1 MSEHNPDP
9 TQAANTSAPPQPTAA
24 DRGPGASPDS
34 EATQVVDGAV
44 PSGQQTVPAGSTHPV
59 DPTVTQ
65 PVLDRDARLDP
76 PATDYQQRVG
86 PRPLDRPAVDP
97 SAAAVFGRPAG
108 VDGAFSPTAP
118 APAPLGNLTSTPPPP
133 ESLSSAFGRPPGD
146 SAVVLQRPPGLP
158 GAAPQDDPMWTEDGF
173 DPWRDPAAGAVIGP
187 PALDR
192 EPDDTKGAAKRPPG
206 GQLSLTEVLFGRR
219 VKPLALGILGLVA
232 LLIGAVG
239 GLVGWVVARG
249 GDALTSDVTLAQAE
263 AGKERPAG
271 SVSDIAARVRPAV
284 VSIEVRMEQGGGT
297 GSGVLIDGA
306 GYIVTNWHVVTL
318 EGRADDK
325 AKITTVFTDG
335 TRAEAKLVGTD
346 PKTDLAVIKV
356 AVTNPTV
363 LQFGNSDDLKV
374 GDAVIAVG
382 SPLGLTDT
390 VTEGIVSALH
400 RPVVAGGDNGQA
412 PITYDA
418 IQTDASINQG
428 NSGGP
433 LVDSTGALVGINS
446 AIRSS
451 GSGNTGSVGLGFAI
465 PSNDAK
471 RISEMIIRDG
481 KVKHADLGANVRS
494 VSAETAEGAQVV
506 NVTEGGAASRAGIA
520 EGDVIRKLGDRQ
532 VRNAAE
538 LTVAVRSHQPG
549 QTVPVVLARQ
559 GQELTIQVTLQSD

>member
-1 MSEHNPDP
+1 MP
-9 TQAANTSAPPQPTAA
+9 TGDAVPTGSAVLTGAAAPAA
-24 DRGPGASPDS
+24 DPAPAAG
-34 EATQVVDGAV
+34 V
-44 PSGQQTVPAGSTHPV
+44 VPAH
-59 DPTVTQ
+59 
-65 PVLDRDARLDP
+65 
-76 PATDYQQRVG
+76 QRVG
-86 PRPLDRPAVDP
+86 PRPLERPPVDP
-97 SAAAVFGRPAG
+97 SNAAVFGRPVG
-108 VDGAFSPTAP
+108 VDGAFSPKAA
-118 APAPLGNLTSTPPPP
+118 APAPLGALNSVPPTP
-133 ESLSSAFGRPPGD
+133 EALVSAFGRPLGQRD
-146 SAVVLQRPPGLP
+146 VILQRPPGSSRST
-158 GAAPQDDPMWTEDGF
+158 ASQDEPLWAEDSF

-192 EPDDTKGAAKRPPG
+192 DDDSDAKPARRAPGAL
-206 GQLSLTEVLFGRR
+206 LSVSEVLFGRR
-219 VKPLALGILGLVA
+219 VKPVALGVLGVVA
-232 LLIGAVG
+232 LLIGAAG
-239 GLVGWVVARG
+239 GLVGWFVARG

-263 AGKERPAG
+263 AGKERPVG

-284 VSIEVRMEQGGGT
+284 VSIEVKIEQGGGT

-318 EGRADDK
+318 EGRADEK

-356 AVTNPTV
+356 DVNNPTV
-363 LQFGNSDDLKV
+363 LQFGNSDELKV
-374 GDAVIAVG
+374 GDSVIAVG

-400 RPVVAGGDNGQA
+400 RPVVAGGDNGQS

-451 GSGNTGSVGLGFAI
+451 GQGNTGSVGLGFAI

-471 RISEMIIRDG
+471 RIAEALIRDG
-481 KVKHADLGANVRS
+481 SVKHADLGANVRS

-506 NVTEGGAASRAGIA
+506 NVNEGGAAARAGIA
-520 EGDVIRKLGDRQ
+520 EGDVIRKVGDRH

-538 LTVAVRSHQPG
+538 LTVAVRTHQPG